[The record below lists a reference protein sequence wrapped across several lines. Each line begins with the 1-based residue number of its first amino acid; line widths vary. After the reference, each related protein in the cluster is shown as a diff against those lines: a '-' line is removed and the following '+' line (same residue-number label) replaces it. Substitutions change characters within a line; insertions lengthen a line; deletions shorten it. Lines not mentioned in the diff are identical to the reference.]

1 MSFLIKPTLRI
12 APHRTGAL
20 NDLSEMEISYML
32 TFKPNA
38 THLDDPTKVDHC
50 WSFNVDGN
58 LHSIWSY
65 RDSHKQRCW
74 SVYGLDVVFETV
86 FGDHYIP
93 MKKVTAQGQT

>member
-12 APHRTGAL
+12 APHKTGAL

-38 THLDDPTKVDHC
+38 TPLDDPTKVDYC
-50 WSFNVDGN
+50 WSFTVDGQ
-58 LHSIWSY
+58 LHSVWSY
-65 RDSHKQRCW
+65 KDSHLRHRW

-93 MKKVTAQGQT
+93 NKRLAAQGQS

>member
-1 MSFLIKPTLRI
+1 MAFIIKPTLRI
-12 APHRTGAL
+12 APHKTGRL
-20 NDLSEMEISYML
+20 TDLSELEISYML

-50 WSFNVDGN
+50 WSFTVDDT

-65 RDSHKQRCW
+65 QGAHKKNRW
-74 SVYGLDVVFETV
+74 STYGLDTVFETV

-93 MKKVTAQGQT
+93 NKRLAAYVQI